1 MMARTVG
8 ELLATWYGREMSE
21 FLDVHPDPVL
31 IGVGIL
37 DVKLLRDPHRHGS
50 TLCLGFEQVREDA
63 SHPPD
68 PLVGIILPVVARSSR
83 RKGHVVIGRAAS
95 CDVVVEDPSVSERH
109 CVVED
114 RGGVLTV
121 VDQGSTNGTLIN
133 GTPLEPSLAHTL
145 RDEDVLTLGRHS
157 FQYFT
162 PAVLFQYLQLSPQPR

>member
-1 MMARTVG
+1 MIAKTVG

-21 FLDVHPDPVL
+21 FLAVHTDPVL

-37 DVKLLRDPHRHGS
+37 DVKLLRDPHSHGS

-83 RKGHVVIGRAAS
+83 RKDQVIIGRAAS
-95 CDVVVEDPSVSERH
+95 CDVVVDDPSVSERH
-109 CVVED
+109 CVIED
-114 RGGVLTV
+114 RGDALTV
-121 VDQGSTNGTLIN
+121 SDRGSTNGTLIN

-157 FQYFT
+157 FQFFT
-162 PAVLFQYLQLSPQPR
+162 PAVLYQYLQLSPNPK